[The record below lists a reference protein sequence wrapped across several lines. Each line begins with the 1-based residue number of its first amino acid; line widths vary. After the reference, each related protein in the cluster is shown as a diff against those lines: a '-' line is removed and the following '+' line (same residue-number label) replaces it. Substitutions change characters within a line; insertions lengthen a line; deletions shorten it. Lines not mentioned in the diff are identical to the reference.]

1 MSESIF
7 KNYGLSITESRK
19 IILAVFQKEAKALA
33 QSDIERKTKTSLD
46 RVTVYRTLQT
56 FLDKGIIHQVP
67 TTDNLQLY
75 ALCGDNCGKGTHDD
89 NHVHFECEK
98 CKNITCIDDV
108 VVPIVKLPK
117 GFRQLKSS
125 MVVKGHCAQ
134 CK

>member
-1 MSESIF
+1 MSETIF
-7 KNYGLSITESRK
+7 KNHGLSITESRK

-33 QSDIERKTKTSLD
+33 QADIERKTEASLD

-56 FLDKGIIHQVP
+56 FLEKGIIHQVP

-75 ALCGDNCGKGTHDD
+75 ALCGSNCGKGPHDD

-98 CKNITCIDDV
+98 CKNITCIDEV
-108 VVPIVKLPK
+108 IVPTVKLPK
-117 GFRQLKSS
+117 GFKFLKSS
-125 MVVKGHCAQ
+125 MVVKGYCAQ